1 MIRIRILLS
10 QLMLIALMLFVGAV
24 VVLVIYGVDDSP
36 RAALKIELTTED
48 IARAKFL
55 IEKYD
60 PRNLRER
67 EISRFSINNRDAN
80 ILLSYAV
87 ERLHRSTPLF
97 PGGNRIAS
105 QADIKAETAELLV
118 TAGLPQTPLGT
129 YLNVGLYF
137 VETKGKPLIHHITI
151 GRITLNG
158 GWMRPVLYLGE
169 KLPRRLG
176 VAKELALVL
185 GMIKGVQFRPNELTL
200 VYEWRSAV
208 AQKLTEKGRSLF
220 ITDQDRDSL
229 IAYNNRIAEIANGV
243 RAKEAPLIYF
253 MKPVFELAQQ
263 RSGATNT
270 PQVEN
275 RSAILALTMFANNR
289 PISPLIGNH
298 AGKLPP
304 QPKAVNTTLGGRTD
318 LPRHFMISAA
328 LAVLADSGLSN
339 MVGLFKEI
347 DDSIGGSG
355 FSFVDLLADRAGV
368 RFAELA
374 TADDQKARWV
384 QQTLVRGVRETDFMP
399 NTSGLNEGL
408 MQKTFKKRY
417 RDMDST
423 TFQAEKR
430 EIEQRI
436 DACPLFQIKWP

>member
-1 MIRIRILLS
+1 MLITLILL
-10 QLMLIALMLFVGAV
+10 LGAV
-24 VVLVIYGVDDSP
+24 MALVIYGLDDAP
-36 RAALKIELTTED
+36 RAALKIELTAED

-60 PRNLRER
+60 PRTLRER
-67 EISRFSINNRDAN
+67 EISRFSINTRDAN

-87 ERLHRSTPLF
+87 DRLHRSTPLF
-97 PGGNRIAS
+97 PGVNRIAS
-105 QADIKAETAELLV
+105 QADIKAKTAELLF
-118 TAGLPQTPLGT
+118 TASLPQTPLGS
-129 YLNVGLYF
+129 YLNVGLF
-137 VETKGKPLIHHITI
+137 FMETKGKPLIHHISI
-151 GRITLNG
+151 GRITLNRL
-158 GWMRPVLYLGE
+158 WMRPIFYLGE
-169 KLPRRLG
+169 KLTQRLG

-185 GMIKGVQFRPNELTL
+185 DMIKGVQFRPNELTL

-229 IAYNNRIAEIANGV
+229 IAYNNRIAETAGGV
-243 RAKEAPLIYF
+243 RTKEAPLIYF

-263 RSGATNT
+263 RSRATDT

-275 RSAILALTMFANNR
+275 RSAILALSMFANNR

-298 AGKLPP
+298 AGKLI
-304 QPKAVNTTLGGRTD
+304 PKPKVVSTTLGGRTD
-318 LPRHFMISAA
+318 LPKHFLISAA
-328 LAVLADSGLSN
+328 LSVLADSGLSN

-384 QQTLVRGVRETDFMP
+384 QQTMVRGARETDFMP
-399 NTSGLNEGL
+399 NTAGLNEGL
-408 MQKTFKKRY
+408 MQKTFKQRY

-423 TFQAEKR
+423 AFQAEKR

-436 DACPLFQIKWP
+436 DACPLFQIK